1 MDYLDRVLSTPEL
14 MAPGVRV
21 RRLRKGE
28 YAILAPGMAA
38 EGRVTTDPAYYEE
51 HADSLDRLD
60 LQLDRNPRVVFVSGQ
75 EIAIAA
81 RKELG

>member
-1 MDYLDRVLSTPEL
+1 MRIEIVPRS
-14 MAPGVRV
+14 
-21 RRLRKGE
+21 
-28 YAILAPGMAA
+28 
-38 EGRVTTDPAYYEE
+38 
-51 HADSLDRLD
+51 RLD

>member
-1 MDYLDRVLSTPEL
+1 MYLFEKCAWKTLRSGSFNQSIQLSTSGKRGRP
-14 MAPGVRV
+14 PRDVGY
-21 RRLRKGE
+21 RRMRIE
-28 YAILAPGMAA
+28 IVP
-38 EGRVTTDPAYYEE
+38 R
-51 HADSLDRLD
+51 SRLD